1 MDDVALRV
9 TRLTT
14 DFLDFN
20 GVDYDVGM
28 KEIHSFMTGIA
39 DGRPI
44 AVVAHNLNYD
54 LEVIQENDTRHELGE
69 FSFMHYVQFGID
81 TLEMSKCSQFSKHF
95 KKKPVNNTLDSIYPA
110 STGKPRSKN
119 AHDAEQDV
127 RDLEEAFYT
136 DKVVEFDKF
145 ASYLMT
151 PIGRRKKVVE
161 YDTSKRIRLNNMFTS
176 RLIDIESFNVCEKS
190 FFHIWQQYNQTES
203 QASAVDRLPGAVS
216 PDTMVDDEND
226 ADLSSF
232 ISSRQS
238 ERIVSLEA
246 ELAAARA
253 ELDACNQKYSRLQD
267 LFLKKQGQ
275 CIKLANK
282 VLKMR
287 DEKKRKKRKT

>member
-1 MDDVALRV
+1 
-9 TRLTT
+9 
-14 DFLDFN
+14 
-20 GVDYDVGM
+20 M
-28 KEIHSFMTGIA
+28 KEMHSFMTGIA

-44 AVVAHNLNYD
+44 AVVAHNLDYD
-54 LEVIQENDTRHELGE
+54 LEVLQENDTRHELGE
-69 FSFMHYVQFGID
+69 FSFMCYVQFGID

-136 DKVVEFDKF
+136 DKEDVFREF

-151 PIGRRKKVVE
+151 PIGGRKKVVE
-161 YDTSKRIRLNNMFTS
+161 YDTSKIIRLNGILTS
-176 RLIDIESFNVCEKS
+176 HSVDIESFNVLEKS
-190 FFHIWQQYNQTES
+190 FFHIWQRYNQKES

-232 ISSRQS
+232 MSSRQS
-238 ERIVSLEA
+238 EKIVNLEA
-246 ELAAARA
+246 DLAAARA
-253 ELDACNQKYSRLQD
+253 ALNSRNQDYDELQALLWESEADCEELIEK
-267 LFLKKQGQ
+267 
-275 CIKLANK
+275 IM
-282 VLKMR
+282 KMK
-287 DEKKRKKRKT
+287 EKKRKKRKT